1 MQSGPNV
8 TPRILWT
15 LFDKAW
21 ENGDVNTMLSLIFWV
36 EEIFLVE
43 ERIEKSISATEV
55 EFLYTQLELM
65 TSLYLNKVR
74 EE

>member
-1 MQSGPNV
+1 MQSGLNV

-21 ENGDVNTMLSLIFWV
+21 ENGDVNTMPSL
-36 EEIFLVE
+36 IFLVE
-43 ERIEKSISATEV
+43 ERIEKSVSATEV
-55 EFLYTQLELM
+55 EFLYTQLERM

-74 EE
+74 END